1 MSQPAPTASG
11 TLSATPLGH
20 LLIYALDRRLRGT
33 LVFEETNRAKHAIY
47 FADGAAASAR
57 TTVLCA
63 PLGELAVEA
72 GLIRA
77 DQLESAIESAR
88 DAGERLGQALMRMNC
103 LDAPM
108 LDLLLRDQ
116 VARRV
121 KLMALLPGDT
131 AYGYYAGVN
140 YLERAGGPEAP
151 GAPLELIWQVMRLS
165 ADPLRVR
172 DLVQRL
178 GATPLRLQ
186 TEAPIA
192 RFHFEGAERA
202 VIDVLSAKPQPFPEL
217 SGRGLIDN
225 VRLEQLV
232 YTLALLK
239 HFDTG
244 TGSRPIG
251 AEIRFSQPP
260 QERVSVNPELPL
272 ISLSGPPPAPSQPA
286 ASRSVTPA
294 PRSVT
299 PAPPPA
305 PAPAGSLPPLTAVS
319 QARPAGVAEVPQS
332 AEAEAFRRELRE
344 RSEAT
349 RQSYYDV
356 LGVAQTAPV
365 GEIAA
370 AYFQLARRWHPDRLG
385 PELAD
390 VRDLAERVFARMSE
404 AHQVISDPERR
415 AQYDELMKTGDG
427 DAEEQEQVQRM
438 LRAATNFQKAQVLL
452 RRNNVAAAEE
462 AARAALADAPEEADH
477 IALVAWLEAQK
488 PGAQLEEAF
497 ATVDRASR
505 LEPSN
510 LRVRWFRGQL
520 LKRLGRERQ
529 AIEDFRLII
538 LKDPRHVDAQRE
550 IRLFDMRRPQT
561 RSESPPEGSRR
572 PSPPPEAPS
581 KSFLGKL
588 FKR

>member
-20 LLIYALDRRLRGT
+20 LLIYALDRRLSGT
-33 LVFEETNRAKHAIY
+33 LVFEESNRAKHAVY
-47 FADGAAASAR
+47 FAEGAAASAR
-57 TTVLCA
+57 TTTLCA
-63 PLGELAVEA
+63 PLGELALEA

-77 DQLESAIESAR
+77 DQLESAVESAR
-88 DAGERLGQALMRMNC
+88 DAGERLGQALIRMNC

-151 GAPLELIWQVMRLS
+151 GTPLGLIWQVMKLS

-172 DLVQRL
+172 ELVQRL
-178 GATPLRLQ
+178 GVTPLRLQ

-202 VIDVLSAKPQPFPEL
+202 VIDVLSAKPQPYAEL
-217 SGRGLIDN
+217 SGRGLIDAA
-225 VRLEQLV
+225 RLEQLV

-244 TGSRPIG
+244 TGARPVG
-251 AEIRFSQPP
+251 AEVRFSQPP
-260 QERVSVNPELPL
+260 QPRVSVTPELPL
-272 ISLSGPPPAPSQPA
+272 ISLSGPPPAPSQPPQT
-286 ASRSVTPA
+286 RSVTPA
-294 PRSVT
+294 PSS
-299 PAPPPA
+299 A
-305 PAPAGSLPPLTAVS
+305 PAAAGSLPPLTAAS
-319 QARPAGVAEVPQS
+319 QPRAAAAAQAPQS
-332 AEAEAFRRELRE
+332 PEAEAFRRELRE

-356 LGVAQTAPV
+356 LGVAQAAPA

-452 RRNNVAAAEE
+452 RRNNVSAAEE

-497 ATVDRASR
+497 TTVDRASR

-520 LKRLGRERQ
+520 LKRLGRDRQ
-529 AIEDFRLII
+529 AIEDFRFII

-561 RSESPPEGSRR
+561 RSDPPTDGSRR
-572 PSPPPEAPS
+572 PSPPPDAAS
-581 KSFLGKL
+581 KSSFLGKL

>member
-20 LLIYALDRRLRGT
+20 LLIYALDRRLSGT
-33 LVFEETNRAKHAIY
+33 LVFEESNHAKHALY
-47 FADGAAASAR
+47 FAGGAAASAR

-63 PLGELAVEA
+63 PLGELALEA
-72 GLIRA
+72 GLIRV
-77 DQLESAIESAR
+77 DQLELAVESAR
-88 DAGERLGQALMRMNC
+88 DAGERLGQALIRMNC

-131 AYGYYAGVN
+131 AYGYYAGIN
-140 YLERAGGPEAP
+140 YLERAGGPETP
-151 GAPLELIWQVMRLS
+151 GSALELVWQVVKLS

-172 DLVQRL
+172 ELVQRL
-178 GATPLRLQ
+178 GSTPLRLQ
-186 TEAPIA
+186 AEAPLA

-202 VIDVLSAKPQPFPEL
+202 VIDVLSAKPQPFAEL

-251 AEIRFSQPP
+251 AEVRFSQPA
-260 QERVSVNPELPL
+260 QARMSSPELPL

-286 ASRSVTPA
+286 EARSVTPA
-294 PRSVT
+294 P
-299 PAPPPA
+299 APM
-305 PAPAGSLPPLTAVS
+305 PAGTLPPLAAVS
-319 QARPAGVAEVPQS
+319 QPPAAGALPPQS

-344 RSEAT
+344 RAEVT

-356 LGVAQTAPV
+356 LGVSQTAPAA
-365 GEIAA
+365 EIAA
-370 AYFQLARRWHPDRLG
+370 AYFGLAKRWHPDRLG

-488 PGAQLEEAF
+488 PGAQLEAAF
-497 ATVDRASR
+497 ATLDRASR

-529 AIEDFRLII
+529 AVEDFRFII
-538 LKDPRHVDAQRE
+538 SKEPRNVDAQRE
-550 IRLFDMRRPQT
+550 IRLFEMRRPQS
-561 RSESPPEGSRR
+561 RSDAPAEGSRR
-572 PSPPPEAPS
+572 PSPPPEASS
-581 KSFLGKL
+581 KSGFLGKL